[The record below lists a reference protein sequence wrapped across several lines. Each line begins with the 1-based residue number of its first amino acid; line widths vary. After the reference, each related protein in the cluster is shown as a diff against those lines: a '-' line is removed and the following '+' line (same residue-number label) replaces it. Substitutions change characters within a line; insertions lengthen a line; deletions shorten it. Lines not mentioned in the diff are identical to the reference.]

1 MSSYPVTCQ
10 ACGEKSDSIGKHECP
25 SDDADEI
32 TSCELCSV
40 FGAQR
45 DECYQKLLEESA
57 ARDKLAERVL
67 RLEKA
72 LTDIVRRCECI
83 CDQGRVCATCIAQ
96 LALQAE
102 GEGK

>member
-1 MSSYPVTCQ
+1 MSSDDIYQLRLRFEAGDVS
-10 ACGEKSDSIGKHECP
+10 GE
-25 SDDADEI
+25 EI
-32 TSCELCSV
+32 W
-40 FGAQR
+40 GR
-45 DECYQKLLEESA
+45 YILERT